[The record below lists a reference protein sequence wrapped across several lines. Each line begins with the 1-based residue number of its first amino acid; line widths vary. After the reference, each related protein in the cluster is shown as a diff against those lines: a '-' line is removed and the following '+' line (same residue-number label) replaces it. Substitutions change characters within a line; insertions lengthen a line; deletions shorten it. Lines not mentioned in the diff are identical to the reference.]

1 MVSPQRSHVA
11 GGIDDSLEIKQ
22 SVQIENNVPKKRN
35 DQTELLHKR
44 RLRDSDV
51 KDETEMDYGLG
62 IVVESGTD
70 SLESTEHSDEVSGSK
85 HTTDQNPYDVKAKD
99 IGAEAKSMETTSGST
114 CLINRDLS
122 SLWYSCILAVKGI
135 SPKEF
140 GVSYMKL
147 FWYIFML
154 VVCLQSLGWLVVDKL
169 QGVH

>member
-51 KDETEMDYGLG
+51 KDETEIDYGLG

-99 IGAEAKSMETTSGST
+99 IGAEAKSMETTCGSM

-122 SLWYSCILAVKGI
+122 PLWYSCILAVKGI
-135 SPKEF
+135 SPKES

-147 FWYIFML
+147 FWYIFLL
-154 VVCLQSLGWLVVDKL
+154 VVCLQSLSWLVVDEL